1 MGKVRAVAWS
11 VGNALSVK
19 QLEGWPAP
27 LATKPV
33 TIAGKSGGFAV
44 LFGFGAI
51 CALNLTEAEEAQL
64 LQQTQNLVVGPRTR
78 LVSEIAEVVLATDA
92 EEGVDSGGRFV
103 LSELSVGRVQVVAYV
118 LAKSAVLGDYE
129 GEVGEV
135 FERIEPFAS
144 ELKSLHSRRGGKAF
158 LRELGNVLLIQS
170 RMVGRAEISEKP
182 EIAWEER
189 PLDRLYEKL
198 AIELEL
204 RDREQALA
212 RKLELISSAANT
224 YLDIMRGRQTLRVEW
239 YIVFLIM
246 FEILLTL
253 YEYGT
258 RGWNLYK

>member
-1 MGKVRAVAWS
+1 MEKLRAVAWS
-11 VGNALSVK
+11 VGNALHVK

-27 LATKPV
+27 LASKPV
-33 TIAGKSGGFAV
+33 TIAGQTGGFAV

-51 CALNLTEAEEAQL
+51 CALNLTKTEEDQL
-64 LQQTQNLVVGPRTR
+64 LQQIEKLVTGPRTR
-78 LVSEIAEVVLATDA
+78 LVSDVIEVVIAPDA
-92 EEGVDSGGRFV
+92 EEGVDSGGLFV
-103 LSELSVGRVQVVAYV
+103 LSELTVGRVQVVAYV
-118 LAKSAVLGDYE
+118 LAKSVVLGGYE
-129 GEVGEV
+129 GEVDEAFV
-135 FERIEPFAS
+135 RIEPFAS
-144 ELKSLHSRRGGKAF
+144 ELKSSHSRHGSKTF
-158 LRELGNVLLIQS
+158 LRELANVLLIQS

-189 PLDRLYEKL
+189 HLDHLYEKF

-204 RDREQALA
+204 RDREQALV

-253 YEYGT
+253 YEFGT
-258 RGWNLYK
+258 R

>member
-1 MGKVRAVAWS
+1 MEKVRAVAWS
-11 VGNALSVK
+11 VGNALPVK

-27 LATKPV
+27 LATKPL
-33 TIAGKSGGFAV
+33 TLAGKSGGFAV

-51 CALNLTEAEEAQL
+51 CALNLTKAEEEQL
-64 LQQTQNLVVGPRTR
+64 LQQTQVLVVGPRTR
-78 LVSEIAEVVLATDA
+78 LISDVVEVVVAPGA
-92 EEGVDSGGRFV
+92 EEGVDSAGQFV
-103 LSELSVGRVQVVAYV
+103 LAELSVGRVQVIAYV
-118 LAKSAVLGDYE
+118 LAKSVVLGDYE
-129 GEVGEV
+129 GEVGEA

-144 ELKSLHSRRGGKAF
+144 ELKSSHSRHGSKAF

-189 PLDRLYEKL
+189 HLDRLYEKL

-204 RDREQALA
+204 RDREQALV
-212 RKLELISSAANT
+212 RKLELISSAAST

-239 YIVFLIM
+239 YIVILIL

-253 YEYGT
+253 YEFGT
-258 RGWNLYK
+258 R